1 MYHFSAALTLSYH
14 WPLHS
19 KAIQFFQ
26 VPPSCC
32 SSANFTCPDLSL
44 NPTAVLPQVEPYL
57 AATQLIL
64 TFSDG
69 VWLLLCPCGR
79 HSACSCS
86 LPCSGCC
93 FPVGWGTARLLPGK
107 VLVSSENISSSPYP
121 GWLPPR
127 RGNGMSLVTIDRRES
142 SGTKFETYANFGCF
156 VESGP
161 EEESLKSRNQELL
174 HHNLLPCNY
183 LLSCVCLLFPTH
195 YFDNSIVNQ
204 IHPVAILLLHF
215 DIGGSIFY

>member
-1 MYHFSAALTLSYH
+1 MHCLLGRPLKVCLADLVILFPCPLPAAPLPISPALISVSTPQLSYLR
-14 WPLHS
+14 WS
-19 KAIQFFQ
+19 
-26 VPPSCC
+26 
-32 SSANFTCPDLSL
+32 
-44 NPTAVLPQVEPYL
+44 L
-57 AATQLIL
+57 AASLYWWRAQC
-64 TFSDG
+64 
-69 VWLLLCPCGR
+69 LLLQPLLQW
-79 HSACSCS
+79 S
-86 LPCSGCC
+86 LYSSWLGHC
-93 FPVGWGTARLLPGK
+93 LL
-107 VLVSSENISSSPYP
+107 VAWQ

-161 EEESLKSRNQELL
+161 EEASLKSRNQELL

-204 IHPVAILLLHF
+204 IHPVA
-215 DIGGSIFY
+215 